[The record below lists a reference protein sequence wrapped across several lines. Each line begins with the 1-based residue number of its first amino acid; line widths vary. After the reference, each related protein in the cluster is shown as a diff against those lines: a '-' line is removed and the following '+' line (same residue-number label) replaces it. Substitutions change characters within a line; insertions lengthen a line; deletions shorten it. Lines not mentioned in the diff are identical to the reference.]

1 MAPAKTTKTS
11 KEDRK
16 RKMEDLN
23 QQVARKHPKL
33 QLEPSKPSG
42 LPSIVTDHISD
53 SLDFCCILCKKL
65 FATAKELFNQTKENH
80 MAPMPLIKPTYTTHK
95 NLIMT

>member
-16 RKMEDLN
+16 RKLEDLD

-42 LPSIVTDHISD
+42 LPSIVTDHIPVTM
-53 SLDFCCILCKKL
+53 DFYCVLCNKL
-65 FATAKELFNQTKENH
+65 FATAKELFNHTKKLNH
-80 MAPMPLIKPTYTTHK
+80 DLACHY
-95 NLIMT
+95 